1 MSDIAVR
8 VMGLSK
14 QYRIG
19 ARQKDHG
26 TLRDHL
32 MSSLKSLWQ
41 RNGHSTQPISGDSV
55 KSSGRVVASD
65 TFSALQDISFDVKR
79 GETVGIIGRNG
90 AGKSTL
96 LKVLSRIT
104 EPTRGR
110 IELDGRVSALL
121 EVGTGFHY
129 ELTGRENIYLNGT
142 ILGMKRAEITS
153 KFDEIVA
160 FAEVEQFID
169 TPVKRYSSGM
179 AMRLGF
185 AVAAHLES
193 EILIVDEVLAVG
205 DAAFQ
210 KKCLGKMEG
219 VAREGRTIFFVSHNM
234 SAVTRLCQRAILL
247 DEGKLCL
254 DGTSHEVVNAYL
266 HSELGTMSARE
277 WPDPLKA
284 PGSETARLRAVR
296 VRTMDGQSTEKFD
309 IRKPVGLEME
319 YDVLKPGYKLMPGI
333 MLWNDQGVCLIDSV
347 EYDPAWRG
355 RVRPPGRYRST
366 AWIPG
371 NYLAE
376 GTMFVSVSLDT
387 MDPLVGQF
395 YERQVVAFSVVDS
408 CEGDSARVD
417 YAGKLRGVVRPL
429 LNWNTVLNPE
439 NIQTEPVIAEPQTRR

>member
-1 MSDIAVR
+1 
-8 VMGLSK
+8 
-14 QYRIG
+14 
-19 ARQKDHG
+19 
-26 TLRDHL
+26 
-32 MSSLKSLWQ
+32 
-41 RNGHSTQPISGDSV
+41 
-55 KSSGRVVASD
+55 
-65 TFSALQDISFDVKR
+65 
-79 GETVGIIGRNG
+79 
-90 AGKSTL
+90 
-96 LKVLSRIT
+96 
-104 EPTRGR
+104 
-110 IELDGRVSALL
+110 
-121 EVGTGFHY
+121 
-129 ELTGRENIYLNGT
+129 
-142 ILGMKRAEITS
+142 
-153 KFDEIVA
+153 
-160 FAEVEQFID
+160 
-169 TPVKRYSSGM
+169 
-179 AMRLGF
+179 MRLGF

-247 DEGKLCL
+247 DEGRLCL
-254 DGTSHEVVNAYL
+254 DGTSPEVVNAYL

-296 VRTMDGQSTEKFD
+296 VRTMDGQSTEKVD

-439 NIQTEPVIAEPQTRR
+439 NIQAEPEIAEPQTMR